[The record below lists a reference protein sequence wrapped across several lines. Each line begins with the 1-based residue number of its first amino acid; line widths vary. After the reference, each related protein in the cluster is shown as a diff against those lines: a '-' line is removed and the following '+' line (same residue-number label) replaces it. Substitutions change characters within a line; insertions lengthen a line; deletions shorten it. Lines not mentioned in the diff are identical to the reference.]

1 MDIVVEEQSDIE
13 SEKSGTGGGS
23 GSAIFTPMD
32 TDSTGRDYDVAFV
45 YSPQKENREIRAR
58 GNIIFSQQGLG

>member
-45 YSPQKENREIRAR
+45 YSPQKENR
-58 GNIIFSQQGLG
+58 